1 MMYLMLRPIFFIF
14 CFVYTVSIHGQ
25 DSEVIYVKNPSF
37 EGIAGPGQAP
47 NHWSDCGYI
56 NETPPDIQPYGG
68 FNVTRPAF
76 NGKTYIGL
84 VTRDNNTWESIT
96 QYLSSPLVQGTC
108 YKVSLYACMS
118 PVYISPTKKNQSVP
132 VNFNKGIVLRLW
144 GSNGRCEKTEL
155 LSSINQA
162 VDHTDWRSY
171 EFELKPTL
179 STYTHLVIEAYYK
192 TPTLS
197 YYNGNILVDNM
208 SEIVECNVPS
218 TIIASSDTIVTDPE
232 PKEKDI
238 VKNDN
243 NNPVNNNTTEVVP
256 NTPIKNTIKG
266 NFIADKIEPKDIEI
280 GDIYRLEELRFEAD
294 SFNINRSS
302 ERYLYSVYVF
312 LQKNKNL
319 RVEIGGH
326 TNGLPSHSYC
336 DNLSLKRA
344 RSVRLYLITKGIIP
358 SRISYRGY
366 GKRKP
371 ISDNETVEGRRKN
384 QRVEMLIT
392 NV

>member
-1 MMYLMLRPIFFIF
+1 MIRSTLVCFFSFLALLLM
-14 CFVYTVSIHGQ
+14 GQ
-25 DSEVIYVKNPSF
+25 EPEVIYIKNPSF
-37 EGIAGPGQAP
+37 EGSAGPGQAP

-76 NGKTYIGL
+76 DGKTYIGL
-84 VTRDNNTWESIT
+84 VTRDNKTWESIT
-96 QYLSSPLVQGTC
+96 QYLSSPMQQGKC

-118 PVYISPTKKNQSVP
+118 PLYVSPTKKNQNVP
-132 VNFNKGIVLRLW
+132 VNFNKGVVLRLW
-144 GSNGRCEKTEL
+144 GSNGRCEKIEM

-171 EFELKPTL
+171 DFELKPML
-179 STYTHLVIEAYYK
+179 GNYTHLVIEAYYK
-192 TPTLS
+192 TPTLT

-208 SEIVECNVPS
+208 SEMVECSIPE
-218 TIIASSDTIVTDPE
+218 TIIASADSTNEMEETEQSIVQNNPKQT
-232 PKEKDI
+232 PKEPNSNEPI
-238 VKNDN
+238 VENQPKQ
-243 NNPVNNNTTEVVP
+243 TT
-256 NTPIKNTIKG
+256 NKG
-266 NFIADKIEPKDIEI
+266 NFEVSKIKAETVRV
-280 GDIYRLEELRFEAD
+280 GDIYRLEELRFQAD
-294 SFNINRSS
+294 SFNINQNS
-302 ERYLYSVYVF
+302 ERF
-312 LQKNKNL
+312 LNTVHDFLRKNQNL
-319 RVEIGGH
+319 KVEIGGH

-344 RSVRLYLITKGIIP
+344 RSVRLFLITKGITP

-392 NV
+392 SI